1 MHSKWQIWDFFS
13 SFKKDYLASFQGIIG
28 INSFDPLCL
37 KMMKDF
43 LLKGAEGKVVHHK
56 LAGEVNRNWIE
67 AEFQTLSLFGTS
79 DNFVIHQA
87 QDLKAEM
94 VELLGKLQMDDR
106 FVILSF
112 ETEGAG
118 WKKLLKDKL
127 IGTLVIEPPR
137 FWEINKLLDFTANY
151 LRLPLSY
158 EAKAWI
164 LDALENNLS
173 IFYNT
178 CTVLKL
184 NFPEAREISVSD
196 VKSLFTLDKLDQF
209 ALASLFARKKFSD
222 FYDRLVLLE
231 GDFEK
236 MRGFFNFMQSHLI
249 KLADTS
255 YLAQKPRLTQYDKD
269 LQGTAKLWKP
279 AEITREIER
288 FNQWEIQ
295 SKKKDNFL
303 WNELRQIHLLVLKP
317 ENSLR

>member
-13 SFKKDYLASFQGIIG
+13 SFQRNYLATFNGLLA
-28 INSFDPLCL
+28 INTFDPICL

-43 LLKGAEGKVVHHK
+43 LTRGSEGRTIHHK
-56 LAGEVNRNWIE
+56 LASEVSRNWIE
-67 AEFQTLSLFGTS
+67 EEFQTLSFFGGT
-79 DNFVIHQA
+79 DCFFIHQA

-94 VELLGKLQMDDR
+94 LENLGKLELTDR
-106 FVILSF
+106 FVILCYEVDGVS
-112 ETEGAG
+112 
-118 WKKLLKDKL
+118 WKKLIKDGT

-137 FWEINKLLDFTANY
+137 FWELNKLLDFVANY

-158 EAKAWI
+158 EAKGWI

-173 IFYNT
+173 VFYNT

-184 NFPEAREISVSD
+184 NFPDVKEVSAAD

-209 ALASLFARKKFSD
+209 AMASLFARKKFPD
-222 FYDRLVLLE
+222 FFDRLVQLE
-231 GDFEK
+231 GDFDK
-236 MRGFFNFMQSHLI
+236 MRGFFNFMQGHLT

-269 LQGTAKLWKP
+269 LQSTAKLWKS
-279 AEITREIER
+279 EELTREIER

-303 WNELRQIHLLVLKP
+303 WNDLRQTHLQ
-317 ENSLR
+317 SLDRN

>member
-1 MHSKWQIWDFFS
+1 MHSKWQIWDFFA
-13 SFKKDYLASFQGIIG
+13 SFKKDFLGSYRGVLA
-28 INSFDPLCL
+28 INCFDPLCL

-67 AEFQTLSLFGTS
+67 AEFQTLSLFGS
-79 DNFVIHQA
+79 ADNFVIHQA

-94 VELLGKLQMDDR
+94 LELLGKLSLDDR
-106 FVILSF
+106 FVILSY
-112 ETEGAG
+112 ENENTG

-127 IGTLVIEPPR
+127 IGTLVIESPR
-137 FWEINKLLDFTANY
+137 FWELNKLLDFTANY

-173 IFYNT
+173 VFYNT

-184 NFPEAREISVSD
+184 NFPEHKEVSVSD

-209 ALASLFARKKFSD
+209 ALASLFCRKKFID
-222 FYDRLVLLE
+222 FYDRLVALE
-231 GDFEK
+231 GDFDK

-269 LQGTAKLWKP
+269 LQSTAKLWK
-279 AEITREIER
+279 ADEIIIELER
-288 FNQWEIQ
+288 FNQWEVQ
-295 SKKKDNFL
+295 SKKKDSFL
-303 WNELRQIHLLVLKP
+303 WNDVRQNHLRVL
-317 ENSLR
+317 NHQ